1 MLFLLELAAGIFL
14 TGAVAWLT
22 VTVSPEN
29 ISRCEKLCRNRV
41 AGLLIALPCTLACVP
56 LAIPVS
62 PGFLLNLLYPAAVGL
77 PVLCYFYID
86 YYAARSFAFFL
97 ILLAYDIVH
106 GAFELHTPGTPV
118 VTVAALLTGITGIWI
133 SAKPC
138 TLRDIFRKSAGS
150 KIWKYSSFAA
160 AAAMVLLSL
169 YMLIMVVS
177 GVRVQ

>member
-62 PGFLLNLLYPAAVGL
+62 PGFPKGG
-77 PVLCYFYID
+77 
-86 YYAARSFAFFL
+86 
-97 ILLAYDIVH
+97 ILQNAYGRGNNMI
-106 GAFELHTPGTPV
+106 
-118 VTVAALLTGITGIWI
+118 I
-133 SAKPC
+133 
-138 TLRDIFRKSAGS
+138 
-150 KIWKYSSFAA
+150 
-160 AAAMVLLSL
+160 
-169 YMLIMVVS
+169 
-177 GVRVQ
+177 